1 MVSEFHEM
9 KHFIQ
14 HLHALWKSLFTKCIA
29 HFLIGVLF
37 RMTEKWLIFLCVWEF
52 LTEKRVTFF
61 EFTILTDKQLK
72 MLLEINYP
80 QFTHNALRYHPHEH
94 LTFYLNYNIVSLLDS
109 KHATA
114 FYIASPAFHAFFPLI
129 FVAYGRPS
137 FEYW

>member
-1 MVSEFHEM
+1 MKWNTSFNIYTHSENRFLRNVS
-9 KHFIQ
+9 
-14 HLHALWKSLFTKCIA
+14 
-29 HFLIGVLF
+29 
-37 RMTEKWLIFLCVWEF
+37 LIFWLGSYLEWQKNDWFFCVWEF

-72 MLLEINYP
+72 RLLEINYP